1 MMKKQQLQQLQQQQQ
16 QLQQQHQ
23 KPFFFGFRVTTMTS
37 TEENGTCP
45 KVY

>member
-16 QLQQQHQ
+16 QQQQHQ